1 MVSRCLI
8 LDNCEDGKLDSTST
22 GTSMISLRTVVLLL
36 TRSNDGGSQILHQR
50 LITGLLFQGLRGPQD
65 IFHYPAVEV
74 PPAWL
79 LW

>member
-36 TRSNDGGSQILHQR
+36 TRSNDGGSQILHQSHKTAFPR
-50 LITGLLFQGLRGPQD
+50 TERSTRYFSLSCC
-65 IFHYPAVEV
+65 
-74 PPAWL
+74 
-79 LW
+79 